1 MHYCQSS
8 RCLLPFVTQEKHFD
22 VDNTSTTLRNYECRI
37 STRKSVYRV
46 QALRLLSS
54 QVHKPAPSQIWLP
67 LPPYK
72 YQKIPIDQQAYV
84 LMVFRLARTPNYKGF
99 HLRIDRQCKG
109 VPISPLVTAGNRST
123 GNDREWQPRP
133 SPYLVYSA
141 LQSSPLPHL

>member
-22 VDNTSTTLRNYECRI
+22 VDNTSTTLRNYDCRI

-72 YQKIPIDQQAYV
+72 YRKIPIVQQAYV
-84 LMVFRLARTPNYKGF
+84 LMVFR
-99 HLRIDRQCKG
+99 
-109 VPISPLVTAGNRST
+109 
-123 GNDREWQPRP
+123 
-133 SPYLVYSA
+133 YLYGGSGSQIWLGA
-141 LQSSPLPHL
+141 

>member
-54 QVHKPAPSQIWLP
+54 QVHKPAPSQIWCNPHCNHP
-67 LPPYK
+67 LSHISTQAHACVEPFINDVYK
-72 YQKIPIDQQAYV
+72 TT
-84 LMVFRLARTPNYKGF
+84 LTN
-99 HLRIDRQCKG
+99 
-109 VPISPLVTAGNRST
+109 
-123 GNDREWQPRP
+123 
-133 SPYLVYSA
+133 
-141 LQSSPLPHL
+141 